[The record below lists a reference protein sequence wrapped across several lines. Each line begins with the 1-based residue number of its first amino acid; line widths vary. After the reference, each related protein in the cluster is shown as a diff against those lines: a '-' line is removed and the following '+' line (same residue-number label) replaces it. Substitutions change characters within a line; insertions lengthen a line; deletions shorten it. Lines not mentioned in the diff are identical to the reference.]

1 MQGHTFDPSIPGG
14 GNSNW
19 YSKDLENQISALL
32 ERNANLQR
40 GDPPPVASSR
50 PPSPPPA
57 SLSDEDR
64 LRIIVGYFRNLP
76 MPACPSENAP
86 GFESMLDILSDVI
99 ANARAGRNG
108 FDLHK
113 LEKACR
119 SMDEHGRRLNAQSKL
134 SPSLIATIGFETL
147 AFDGSSPHEA
157 CNAALREKN
166 HLAVKPYVPYIWHL
180 LNALAKC
187 APYVDG
193 GNVYRGIKGDFV
205 KEYPTGR
212 EVIWSYFISCTC
224 DMNIGEAF
232 CVNIGG
238 SGTLFSIELTSG
250 RARDISEFSMVPR
263 EREILLPP
271 NSRFKVMSNV
281 VAENGLTIIN
291 LKELPPLEP
300 ILDFNT
306 GLFVSSFFQ
315 SSSQAPPVDPTPSP
329 QTSGSKLSQAQV
341 AAALAAVSQTRGK
354 PILRSRISFVG
365 EGAAGKTSVIRAICR
380 EADNDPAST
389 IGIDRSC
396 AEFDLSAVNVEAKG
410 GEVRCSRR
418 AQLIAALFVACALKE
433 PAVEHES
440 VCRHSIQ

>member
-1 MQGHTFDPSIPGG
+1 MRGYTFDSSIPGG
-14 GNSNW
+14 NSKW

-40 GDPPPVASSR
+40 GGPAPVDSSR

-64 LRIIVGYFRNLP
+64 LRIIIGYFRNLP
-76 MPACPSENAP
+76 MPACPSELAP

-99 ANARAGRNG
+99 ANARAGRNV
-108 FDLHK
+108 FDVHE

-119 SMDEHGRRLNAQSKL
+119 SMDEHGLRLNAQSKL
-134 SPSLIATIGFETL
+134 SPSLIAAIGMESFE
-147 AFDGSSPHEA
+147 FDGSWSPHAA
-157 CNAALREKN
+157 CNTALREKN
-166 HLAVKPYVPYIWHL
+166 ALAVKPYVPYIWHL

-193 GNVYRGIKGDFV
+193 GNVYRGIKGNFV
-205 KEYPTGR
+205 KEYPEGR

-224 DMNIGEAF
+224 DMKVSEFF
-232 CVNIGG
+232 CGITGAR
-238 SGTLFSIELTSG
+238 SLFSIELTSG

-281 VAENGLTIIN
+281 DAGNGLTIIN

-329 QTSGSKLSQAQV
+329 QTSGSKLSQAQL

-380 EADNDPAST
+380 EADSDPAST

-418 AQLIAALFVACALKE
+418 AQLITALFVAFALKA